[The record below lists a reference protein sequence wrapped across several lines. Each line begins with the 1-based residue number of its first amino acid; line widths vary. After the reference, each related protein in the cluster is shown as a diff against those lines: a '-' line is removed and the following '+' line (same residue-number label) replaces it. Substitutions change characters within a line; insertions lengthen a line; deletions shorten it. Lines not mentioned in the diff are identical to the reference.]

1 MTSVTSTST
10 TGTTYTSSYSSGVDW
25 DSLIEAAVSA
35 KTAAADTIDTKISD
49 NEAKLEAYEE
59 MQTLLQDVVTAAQ
72 ALRSPSGT
80 TAQSDD
86 VFRSRSA
93 YLTANGDVDASSVLS
108 VTVEDGSDFGTYD
121 VEIQQIAKAH
131 KVISGSVT
139 SKTEELGYEGV
150 FKIGI
155 EGGETAQIT
164 VDATMTMDELA
175 EAINAATDTTG
186 VTASVIK
193 VADGEYELLLT
204 AGETGVDIVT
214 SSVSGDDVLA
224 GIGLTNASGG
234 FADVL
239 QPAQDAILSLDGIE
253 ITRSSNDI
261 DDIIEGVSFHLYA
274 ETPDDTSVAVEVDT
288 DLSSV
293 KEAIQ
298 SLVDAYNA
306 YREFAYTQQQVT
318 TSGSAADDALL
329 FGDGTLRSAN
339 NQISEALNTMIDKLS
354 ISNIGLSFDSTNNLV
369 LDEDVLDDAL
379 LEDVEAI
386 QSLLS
391 FEMTSSSTSL
401 MLLSRGSSAPTS
413 FTLDIEVDDDGNITS
428 ATADG
433 VAFEVSG
440 TRLIGTEG
448 SEFEGFTFVYT
459 GKASKSIDVE
469 VSYGIAELLYNAVDA
484 VGDEEDGTLAGII
497 SGLEETNTNL
507 EADAD
512 DIRDRAETYRDSL
525 TARYSEYEAK
535 IAEAKATLAYLEAL
549 MNAED

>member
-80 TAQSDD
+80 SAKADD
-86 VFRSRSA
+86 VFLDRAA
-93 YLTANGDVDASSVLS
+93 YLTANGDVDESSVLS

-121 VEIQQIAKAH
+121 VEILQIAKAH
-131 KVISGSVT
+131 KVISAGVT
-139 SKTEELGYEGV
+139 SKTADLGYDGV
-150 FKIGI
+150 FSIGLD
-155 EGGETAQIT
+155 GGESTEIT
-164 VDATMTMDELA
+164 IDSDMSLSEIA
-175 EAINAATDTTG
+175 EAINDVSTTSG
-186 VTASVIK
+186 ITASVVK
-193 VADGEYELLLT
+193 VSDSEYELLLT
-204 AGETGVDIVT
+204 AGDTGVDIVT

-224 GIGLTNASGG
+224 GIGLTDSSGN
-234 FADVL
+234 FTDVL
-239 QPAQDAILSLDGIE
+239 QESQDAIVSLDGVE

-261 DDIIEGVSFHLYA
+261 DDIIDGVTFHLYG
-274 ETPDDTSVAVEVDT
+274 ETPDDTSVTVEVDT

-339 NQISEALNTMIDKLS
+339 NQISDALSTMIDKLS
-354 ISNIGLSFDSTNNLV
+354 IADIGLSFDSTNNLV

-391 FEMTSSSTSL
+391 FDMTSSSSSL
-401 MLLSRGSSAPTS
+401 GLLARGASAPTS
-413 FTLDIEVDDDGNITS
+413 FTLEIEVDDDGNITS

-433 VAFEVSG
+433 VALEVSG
-440 TRLIGTEG
+440 TRLLGTDG
-448 SEFEGFTFVYT
+448 TEFEGFSFVYAGT
-459 GKASKSIDVE
+459 ESKSIDVE
-469 VSYGIAELLYNAVDA
+469 ISYGIAELLYNATEA
-484 VGDEEDGTLAGII
+484 IGDEEDGTLAEII
-497 SGLEETNTNL
+497 SGIEDVNTSL
-507 EADAD
+507 EARAD

-525 TARYSEYEAK
+525 TARYASYEAK
-535 IAEAKATLAYLEAL
+535 IAEAKAMLAYLDAL
-549 MNAED
+549 LNAED

>member
-10 TGTTYTSSYSSGVDW
+10 TGTSYTSSYSSGIDW

-35 KTAAADTIDTKISD
+35 RTAAADTIDTKISD

-80 TAQSDD
+80 SAKADD
-86 VFRSRSA
+86 VFLDRAA
-93 YLTANGDVDASSVLS
+93 YLTANGDVEESSVLS

-121 VEIQQIAKAH
+121 VEVLQIAKAH
-131 KVISGSVT
+131 KVISASVT
-139 SKTEELGYEGV
+139 SKTEDLGYDGV
-150 FKIGI
+150 FSIGLD
-155 EGGETAQIT
+155 GGERAEIT
-164 VDATMTMDELA
+164 IDSDMSLSEIA
-175 EAINAATDTTG
+175 EAINDVSSTSG
-186 VTASVIK
+186 VTASVVK
-193 VADGEYELLLT
+193 VSDSEYELLLT
-204 AGETGVDIVT
+204 AGGTGVDIVT

-224 GIGLTNASGG
+224 GIGLTDSSGN
-234 FADVL
+234 FTDVL
-239 QPAQDAILSLDGIE
+239 QESQDAIVSLDGVE

-261 DDIIEGVSFHLYA
+261 DDIIDGVTFHLYG
-274 ETPDDTSVAVEVDT
+274 ETPDDTSVTAEVDT

-339 NQISEALNTMIDKLS
+339 NQISDALNTMIDKLS
-354 ISNIGLSFDSTNNLV
+354 IADIGLSFDSTNNLV

-391 FEMTSSSTSL
+391 FDMTSSSSSL
-401 MLLSRGSSAPTS
+401 GLLARGASAPTS
-413 FTLDIEVDDDGNITS
+413 FTLEVEVDDDGNITS

-433 VAFEVSG
+433 VALEVSG
-440 TRLIGTEG
+440 TRLLGTDG
-448 SEFEGFTFVYT
+448 TEFEGFSFVYVGT
-459 GKASKSIDVE
+459 ESKSIDVE
-469 VSYGIAELLYNAVDA
+469 ISYGLAELLYNATEA
-484 VGDEEDGTLAGII
+484 IGDEEDGTLAEII
-497 SGLEETNTNL
+497 SGIEDVNTGL
-507 EADAD
+507 EARAD

-525 TARYSEYEAK
+525 TARYASYEAK
-535 IAEAKATLAYLEAL
+535 IAEAKAMLAYLDAL
-549 MNAED
+549 LNSED

>member
-10 TGTTYTSSYSSGVDW
+10 TGTSYTSSYSSGIDW

-80 TAQSDD
+80 SAKADD
-86 VFRSRSA
+86 VFLDRAA
-93 YLTANGDVDASSVLS
+93 YLTANGDVDESSVLS

-121 VEIQQIAKAH
+121 VEILQIAKAH
-131 KVISGSVT
+131 KVISASVA
-139 SKTEELGYEGV
+139 SKTEDLGYDGV
-150 FKIGI
+150 FSIGLD
-155 EGGETAQIT
+155 GGESAEIT
-164 VDATMTMDELA
+164 IDSDMSLSEIA
-175 EAINAATDTTG
+175 EAINDVSSTSG
-186 VTASVIK
+186 ITASVVKISDSK
-193 VADGEYELLLT
+193 YELLLT
-204 AGETGVDIVT
+204 AGDTGVDIIT

-224 GIGLTNASGG
+224 GIGLTDSSGK
-234 FADVL
+234 FTNVL
-239 QPAQDAILSLDGIE
+239 QESQDAIVSLDGVE

-261 DDIIEGVSFHLYA
+261 DDVIDGVTFHLYA
-274 ETPDDTSVAVEVDT
+274 ETPDDTSVTVEVDT

-339 NQISEALNTMIDKLS
+339 NQISDALNTMIDKLS
-354 ISNIGLSFDSTNNLV
+354 IADIGLSFDSTNNLV

-391 FEMTSSSTSL
+391 FDMTSSSSSL
-401 MLLSRGSSAPTS
+401 GLLARGASAPTS
-413 FTLDIEVDDDGNITS
+413 FTLEIEVDDDGNITS

-433 VAFEVSG
+433 VALEVSD
-440 TRLIGTEG
+440 TRLLGIDGT
-448 SEFEGFTFVYT
+448 EFEGFSFVYVGT
-459 GKASKSIDVE
+459 ESKSIDVE
-469 VSYGIAELLYNAVDA
+469 ISYGIAELLYNATEA
-484 VGDEEDGTLAGII
+484 IGDEEDGTLAEII
-497 SGLEETNTNL
+497 SGMQDVNTTL
-507 EADAD
+507 EARAD

-525 TARYSEYEAK
+525 TARYASYEAK
-535 IAEAKATLAYLEAL
+535 IAEAKAMLAYLDAL
-549 MNAED
+549 LNSED